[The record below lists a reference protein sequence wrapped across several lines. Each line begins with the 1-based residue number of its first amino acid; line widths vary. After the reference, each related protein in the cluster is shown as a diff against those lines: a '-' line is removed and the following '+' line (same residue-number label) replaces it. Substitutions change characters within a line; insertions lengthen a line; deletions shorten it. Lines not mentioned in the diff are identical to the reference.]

1 VNTVSVASFRG
12 VPNPRVNGR
21 SIDFAMGKVLGGRSG
36 INLMVWARGYK
47 RDWEFFAAEAG
58 DPAWGYDSVLDI
70 YRRIEDW
77 HVTPEPARRGTGGP
91 VYVESAPESNPPA
104 PATVQAARSVGIP
117 TFDSPNGQMMEVRGG
132 AAIAD
137 IRSRDGERQ
146 TVFVTRVTFDG
157 DRATGVE
164 LDYHG
169 ETRWIGADRDVVLSL
184 GAIDTPKV
192 LMYSGIGDEAEP
204 DRFRNPVRQH
214 LAGVGRNFQDHNPI
228 FHVWQYRAPLPPRNN
243 MAEMTAY
250 WNALSEPDA
259 PEVFVCQVEV
269 PIAPADAVARCGLP
283 QAG

>member
-1 VNTVSVASFRG
+1 
-12 VPNPRVNGR
+12 
-21 SIDFAMGKVLGGRSG
+21 
-36 INLMVWARGYK
+36 
-47 RDWEFFAAEAG
+47 
-58 DPAWGYDSVLDI
+58 
-70 YRRIEDW
+70 
-77 HVTPEPARRGTGGP
+77 
-91 VYVESAPESNPPA
+91 
-104 PATVQAARSVGIP
+104 VQAARSVGIP

-137 IRSRDGERQ
+137 IRSRHGERQ
-146 TVFVTRVTFDG
+146 TVFRSYVDPILDRPNITVLTHALVTRVTFDG

-184 GAIDTPKV
+184 GAINTPKV

-204 DRFRNPVRQH
+204 DRFGNPVRQH

-228 FHVWQYRAPLPPRNN
+228 FHVWQYRAPLPPRNS

-250 WNALSEPDA
+250 WNAFSEPDA

-283 QAG
+283 EAG